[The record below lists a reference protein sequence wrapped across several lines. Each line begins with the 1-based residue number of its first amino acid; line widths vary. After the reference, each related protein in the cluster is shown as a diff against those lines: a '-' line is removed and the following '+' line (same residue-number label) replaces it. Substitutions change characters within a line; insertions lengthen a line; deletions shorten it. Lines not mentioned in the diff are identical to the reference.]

1 MFFQSLFSPPKNT
14 ICEIHTVFPGLSLI
28 NDILRVQNQTN
39 APESEARI
47 LKITVRHS
55 RMQGTA
61 ETLPLPSNNNHN
73 FSFQTPTIN
82 FEMINDYLPILE
94 LYQRE
99 SHILTVV
106 QSANCIVNGS
116 HQNKPSRWR
125 SLIQNYT
132 KSTSILMLENSAYLC
147 HQHTYL

>member
-1 MFFQSLFSPPKNT
+1 MSPALAANSLPLRHHGSIECLVLKIIVFQSLFSPPKNIT
-14 ICEIHTVFPGLSLI
+14 CEIHTVFPGLSLI
-28 NDILRVQNQTN
+28 SDILRVQNQTN

-82 FEMINDYLPILE
+82 FEMTNDYLPILE

-99 SHILTVV
+99 SHI
-106 QSANCIVNGS
+106 
-116 HQNKPSRWR
+116 
-125 SLIQNYT
+125 
-132 KSTSILMLENSAYLC
+132 
-147 HQHTYL
+147 